1 MKNKSGCANVF
12 YWWFIADVFVFG
24 QHQERLLHD
33 TGLQW
38 PELQE
43 MLWQEETDVTE
54 KSKRNHK
61 KQVIIYEFSVP
72 FH

>member
-1 MKNKSGCANVF
+1 VENRQQLTSQFIANVF
-12 YWWFIADVFVFG
+12 VFWK
-24 QHQERLLHD
+24 HQERLLHE

-61 KQVIIYEFSVP
+61 KQVRVYFSSWQMNRN
-72 FH
+72 H